1 MSGVGDR
8 TEDEWSFVKSIWS
21 YVKSIWYFLKNADW
35 FDCDTFQE
43 MSYLK

>member
-8 TEDEWSFVKSIWS
+8 TEDEWS